1 MHLRI
6 MADGK
11 LKIGFIALLL
21 LLPSTAL
28 AQDSKARRASATRKA
43 EAVVVARAGEPNA
56 LTKDHDELIKATETY
71 KSSLRDLLALRE
83 QRLAQAT
90 EDLNKLREL
99 YRDGIISRQSFE
111 KSEATIVELKG
122 QVEEV
127 HHKLKAAD
135 QMLAEALVEPE
146 VITTPLAAA
155 APRTSSVK
163 RVAYIRNIGS
173 GNWSISEAAKIES
186 FFAGRFGRHLPV
198 SAYGQSELHNR
209 WGYDHRNAMDVAL
222 HPDSPEGQALIAYLS
237 SQRIPFLAFRQ
248 AVPGSATGP
257 HIHIGRPSSKNRA
270 QWWDIR
276 Q

>member
-1 MHLRI
+1 

-11 LKIGFIALLL
+11 LKLAIIALLL

-28 AQDSKARRASATRKA
+28 AQDSKSRRTAATRKPQA
-43 EAVVVARAGEPNA
+43 ETVVVSRASEPNP
-56 LTKDHDELIKATETY
+56 LSKDHDALIKATETY

-90 EDLNKLREL
+90 EDLNKLQEL

-111 KSEATIVELKG
+111 KSEAGIVELKG
-122 QVEEV
+122 QIEEV
-127 HHKLKAAD
+127 HQKLKAAD
-135 QMLAEALVEPE
+135 QMLAEALVESE
-146 VITTPLAAA
+146 VVAVPLSAA
-155 APRTSSVK
+155 APRTSSVR

-173 GNWSISEAAKIES
+173 GNWSISEAAKIEG

-237 SQRIPFLAFRQ
+237 SRRIPFLAFRQ

>member
-1 MHLRI
+1 

-11 LKIGFIALLL
+11 LKIGIIALLL

-28 AQDSKARRASATRKA
+28 AQDSRAKRAAATRKPQA
-43 EAVVVARAGEPNA
+43 ETVVVSRADEPNS
-56 LTKDHDELIKATETY
+56 LTKDHDALIKATDTY

-90 EDLNKLREL
+90 EDLNKLRAL
-99 YRDGIISRQSFE
+99 YTDGIISRQAFE
-111 KSEATIVELKG
+111 KSEAAIVELKG

-127 HHKLKAAD
+127 HQKLKAAD
-135 QMLAEALVEPE
+135 QMLAEALVEAE
-146 VITTPLAAA
+146 VIAAPLAAA
-155 APRTSSVK
+155 APKASSIK
-163 RVAYIRNIGS
+163 RVAYIRNLGS

-186 FFAGRFGRHLPV
+186 FFTGRFGRHLPV

-257 HIHIGRPSSKNRA
+257 HIHVGRPSSKNWA
-270 QWWDIR
+270 Q
-276 Q
+276 

>member
-1 MHLRI
+1 

-11 LKIGFIALLL
+11 LKIVVIALLL
-21 LLPSTAL
+21 LVPSMAF
-28 AQDSKARRASATRKA
+28 AQNSKARRASATRKPQA
-43 EAVVVARAGEPNA
+43 ETVVVSRADERGAPAR
-56 LTKDHDELIKATETY
+56 DHDELIKATETY

-83 QRLAQAT
+83 SRLEQAT

-99 YRDGIISRQSFE
+99 YRDGIISRQAFE
-111 KSEATIVELKG
+111 KSEGAVVELKG

-127 HHKLKAAD
+127 HQKLKAAD
-135 QMLAEALVEPE
+135 QMLAEALVEAE
-146 VITTPLAAA
+146 VAAAPLAAI
-155 APRTSSVK
+155 APMGSSVK

-173 GNWSISEAAKIES
+173 GNWSLSESVKVEN
-186 FFAGRFGRHLPV
+186 FFVGRFGHHLPV

-237 SQRIPFLAFRQ
+237 SQHIPFLAFRQ

-257 HIHIGRPSSKNRA
+257 HIHIGRPSSKNWA
-270 QWWDIR
+270 Q
-276 Q
+276 

>member
-1 MHLRI
+1 
-6 MADGK
+6 MADGT
-11 LKIGFIALLL
+11 LKIGIIALLL
-21 LLPSTAL
+21 LLVPSAAF
-28 AQDSKARRASATRKA
+28 AQDSKSRRTSATRKPQP
-43 EAVVVARAGEPNA
+43 ETVVVARADRPGT
-56 LTKDHDELIKATETY
+56 LTKDHDALVKATETY

-83 QRLAQAT
+83 QRVAQAT

-99 YRDGIISRQSFE
+99 YRDGIISRQAFE
-111 KSEATIVELKG
+111 KSEATIVELRG

-135 QMLAEALVEPE
+135 QMLAEALVESE
-146 VITTPLAAA
+146 VVAAAPLAAA
-155 APRTSSVK
+155 APRGSSVK

-173 GNWSISEAAKIES
+173 GNWTISEAAKIES

-222 HPDSPEGQALIAYLS
+222 HPDSPEGQALIAYLT

-257 HIHIGRPSSKNRA
+257 HIHIGRPSSKNWA
-270 QWWDIR
+270 Q
-276 Q
+276 